1 MPIRIS
7 QGVLTGLPVEDVEL
21 LERGLW
27 DRSGGACAI
36 CAEPMDR
43 SEELEAGR
51 RPGGGAGLDGL
62 QLSHARCHHD
72 VVDARDRERLAE
84 EIGDDPSGYLARRGW
99 TRSRRRRVDGRV
111 PLLRSG
117 SGRRWRWLVEGA
129 LPDGSGIQFG
139 CVTVAFDEEGGED
152 EEGVFIDDVGDAD
165 WTVVLLDA
173 DYPDL
178 GFATLTEHARELDWM
193 GDESSRRRV
202 ALESAEFERAVRL
215 TLATGGDEQALRARF
230 TPAVQIALASR
241 GIPYGDRLE
250 ADLGAVVAARQAETT
265 LDDLPVLIDLLGD
278 ALWLRAVLTGDPPGR
293 VPDREA
299 LRVLA
304 LGAEA
309 EREGFEP
316 SIEENPQ

>member
-7 QGVLTGLPVEDVEL
+7 QGLLTGLPAEDAAH
-21 LERGLW
+21 LEHGLW

-51 RPGGGAGLDGL
+51 RPGGGVGLDGL
-62 QLSHARCHHD
+62 QLSHAHCHHD

-84 EIGDDPSGYLARRGW
+84 EIGDDPAGYLDRRGW

-111 PLLRSG
+111 PLLRAG

-139 CVTVAFDEEGGED
+139 CVTLAFDAEGGED
-152 EEGVFIDDVGDAD
+152 EEGVVIDDVGDAD

-173 DYPDL
+173 DYPEI
-178 GFATLTEHARELDWM
+178 GFATLTRHARELDWM
-193 GDESSRRRV
+193 ADGPTRWRIR
-202 ALESAEFERAVRL
+202 LESAEFERAVRL
-215 TLATGGDEQALRARF
+215 TLGDGGDEQALRARL
-230 TPAVQIALASR
+230 TPAVQAALAAR
-241 GIPYGDRLE
+241 GIPDGDRLE
-250 ADLGAVVAARQAETT
+250 ADRGAVVAARAGEAT

-299 LRVLA
+299 LRALA
-304 LGAEA
+304 LGGA
-309 EREGFEP
+309 
-316 SIEENPQ
+316 